1 LERINEEITKIKSGC
16 IDYYYSLKVETKLN
30 YYELCETIQANIN
43 RTLENYNL
51 EISSIL
57 QKDMENKMTEEGIEE
72 LSVRIDC
79 DEKQVKNKIL
89 NSELDQISQK
99 IVRIEISNTQKGV
112 KIIPIS
118 EANQHIEETEKE
130 IEYNYKKDL
139 EIYGQAFVNNY
150 RVINLPPY
158 KVQLIN
164 DSFVFVDALLH
175 VFKNGMMIL
184 KITIPIKDIEIT
196 PLFENNEDEY
206 IKDIIDIYK
215 VGDCTKEKTIE
226 EIKKKYYQYIYDCNK
241 KITNIISVS
250 KVLRNIIL
258 ADFEGVPSD
267 VRDITEDVKEKLY
280 RIIVAPIQKRDDI
293 SFKDR
298 ANIYLAENSY
308 TYDGIKYITSSMG
321 KCISI
326 IDSDTIDYLENILD
340 SNKRNEAYRIGIN
353 SVRRNIEFS
362 FLIILLKNMNSSI
375 TYFEK
380 ELNLNN
386 INKIQKEY
394 NFNLIFI
401 LQLQQTCFGSVREQ
415 LAFLENKMIYFLD
428 VKSRDERM
436 KAIDAIIENDNN
448 TKSLNFQ
455 NFLSI
460 GGFLLT
466 VIFGLPAIYET
477 LTILRKSNLFINKD
491 IAILTI
497 DNCSIAIWIAL
508 TIILTVI
515 LYWKNINVK
524 NLILKWIYKLK
535 IFFLKNIKRSN
546 KD

>member
-1 LERINEEITKIKSGC
+1 MERINEEITKIKSGC

>member
-206 IKDIIDIYK
+206 IKNIIDIYK